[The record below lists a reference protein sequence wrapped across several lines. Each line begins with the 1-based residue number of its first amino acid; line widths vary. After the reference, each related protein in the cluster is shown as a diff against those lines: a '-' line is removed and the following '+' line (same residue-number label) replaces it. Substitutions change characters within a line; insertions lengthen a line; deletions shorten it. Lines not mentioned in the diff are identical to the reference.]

1 MSSIR
6 QIIIFLGAPGS
17 GKGTLSRMCVDKLD
31 WKQLSTGDLCRQ
43 HVQAGTEIG
52 KEIDFTLKSGTL
64 VRDSVIIDMVAQ
76 WLATQVQDAD
86 SVILDGFPRTVVQ
99 ARSFIAMMDGS
110 FENVTLKVYQLIV
123 PDSEIVKRLS
133 SRVVCSNK
141 ECQAIYSERLLGS
154 SEWHT
159 KKCDVCG
166 HSLVKRNDDTV
177 EKIHARLVN
186 YHHHIEQLLEYYRN
200 IGCQV
205 IDINAD
211 VPTEEIFQ
219 EILYYERIT
228 Q

>member
-17 GKGTLSRMCVDKLD
+17 GKGTLSRMCVDKLN
-31 WKQLSTGDLCRQ
+31 WKQLSTGDVCRQ

-52 KEIDFTLKSGTL
+52 KEIDFTIKSGKL

-76 WLATQVQDAD
+76 WLFTQVNDVD

-99 ARSFIAMMDGS
+99 AQSFIDMMHES
-110 FENVTLKVYQLIV
+110 FKDVSLKIYQLNV
-123 PDSEIVKRLS
+123 PDSEIVDRLS

-141 ECQAIYSERLLGS
+141 ECQAIYSDRVLGKE
-154 SEWHT
+154 EWHS

-166 HSLVKRNDDTV
+166 HSLTKRNDDAP
-177 EKIHARLVN
+177 EKIYARLEN
-186 YHHHIEQLLEYYRN
+186 YHFHIGQLLEFYRN
-200 IGCQV
+200 MGFQV
-205 IDINAD
+205 VDIDAD
-211 VPTEEIFQ
+211 IPTEEIFQ
-219 EILYYERIT
+219 EILYCERVI